1 MRCACSLSCRVV
13 FSTFRKDNEFDPSK
27 SFRSNVLSIIGSN
40 VVITSAYTLCHFVL
54 FIPIPSFPQT
64 KSLFAF
70 GNLFSIF
77 LLIVMAQ
84 LVLSIEVVLFN
95 AEAYAPIVKVLS
107 IPSDRVILVVP
118 GLLGEGVEK
127 PADDDSGTC

>member
-1 MRCACSLSCRVV
+1 
-13 FSTFRKDNEFDPSK
+13 
-27 SFRSNVLSIIGSN
+27 
-40 VVITSAYTLCHFVL
+40 
-54 FIPIPSFPQT
+54 
-64 KSLFAF
+64 
-70 GNLFSIF
+70 
-77 LLIVMAQ
+77 MAQ